1 MIRQLVVTVPAS
13 ESELASDALW
23 GLGVVAV
30 EERPSVDGTT
40 VELWTSVGDTVE
52 VALPWPCR
60 FEDVDESVADT
71 WRSFAAPV
79 WIDTDLVVCPAW
91 VEFDAADGVTV
102 LRIEPGSTFG
112 MGDHPT
118 TRLSLAA
125 AKRVVQPGHR
135 VLDVGCG
142 SGVLAVGAM
151 TFGAAHATG
160 IDIAP
165 AAVAT
170 TLANAAANGVDVAVS
185 TMPLDEVTGQFDV
198 VLANILAPV
207 LVALAADLRRVT
219 AHDGRLVISGVLVD
233 GHQHVLEALR
243 PMVVERVDE
252 LDGWAAVEL
261 RW

>member
-1 MIRQLVVTVPAS
+1 
-13 ESELASDALW
+13 
-23 GLGVVAV
+23 
-30 EERPSVDGTT
+30 
-40 VELWTSVGDTVE
+40 
-52 VALPWPCR
+52 
-60 FEDVDESVADT
+60 
-71 WRSFAAPV
+71 
-79 WIDTDLVVCPAW
+79 
-91 VEFDAADGVTV
+91 
-102 LRIEPGSTFG
+102 
-112 MGDHPT
+112 
-118 TRLSLAA
+118 
-125 AKRVVQPGHR
+125 
-135 VLDVGCG
+135 
-142 SGVLAVGAM
+142 M

>member
-1 MIRQLVVTVPAS
+1 MIRQLVVEVPEADA
-13 ESELASDALW
+13 ELASDALW

-30 EERPSVDGTT
+30 EERQGAAEGVI
-40 VELWTSVGDTVE
+40 ELWTSVGDKVD
-52 VALPWPCR
+52 VVLPWPCR
-60 FEDVDESVADT
+60 FAEVDETVADT
-71 WRSFAAPV
+71 WRAFAEPV
-79 WIDTDLVVCPAW
+79 WACDDVVVCPAW
-91 VEFDAADGVTV
+91 VDFEAPAGVTV

-125 AKRVVQPGHR
+125 VRRLVQAGAR

-151 TFGAAHATG
+151 CLGAGEAVG

-165 AAVAT
+165 AAVPVT
-170 TLANAAANGVDVAVS
+170 SANAGANGVVVSVS
-185 TMPLDEVTGQFDV
+185 TTPLDEVAGQYDL

-207 LVALAADLRRVT
+207 LVALAPDLQRVT
-219 AHDGRLVISGVLVD
+219 APMGRLVLSGVLS
-233 GHQHVLEALR
+233 GGYQHVLEALR
-243 PMVVERVDE
+243 PMEVERVDE
-252 LDGWAAVEL
+252 ADGWAAVAL